1 MSVTIFQIDLALT
14 AREKEIEGE
23 KKNGGKN
30 SMATKDDLYFFKK
43 CCSIQYFFKL

>member
-23 KKNGGKN
+23 KEKGEKN
-30 SMATKDDLYFFKK
+30 ATQKFYTFYVNLTWLNLG
-43 CCSIQYFFKL
+43 SLN